1 MQQVFKDGM
10 EIKRIKVISGKCS
23 GCRLCMQICAIC
35 HYGEINPK
43 KASLRIEAHFP
54 QPGVYKPR
62 VCTQCGKCMEV
73 CPEGAIYRR
82 DDGAYIVLVEKCT
95 NCGVCIPV
103 CKPGVIF
110 QHRDLDHVII
120 CDNCFKCTE
129 LCNTGAITIHTRPV
143 KESK

>member
-1 MQQVFKDGM
+1 MA
-10 EIKRIKVISGKCS
+10 IKRIKVISAKCT
-23 GCRLCMQICAIC
+23 GCRLCTQICAIA
-35 HYGEINPK
+35 HYSEINPK
-43 KASLRIEAHFP
+43 KAALKIEARFP

-82 DDGAYIVLVEKCT
+82 EDGAYIVIKEKCT
-95 NCGVCIPV
+95 NCGDCIPA
-103 CKPGVIF
+103 CIPGVIF

-120 CDNCFKCTE
+120 CDNCFICTE
-129 LCNTGAITIHTRPV
+129 LCNTGAITIHTRLV